1 MEAQE
6 YTGCGFRLPE
16 EPWRKAC
23 VRILELI
30 CRRVTLPLGST
41 NSVKDTRA
49 SPSRRSSPMVPQ
61 SAHRPIGVIVSSEAM
76 TPESRATARSG
87 RFSRA
92 SARISADQVR
102 S

>member
-1 MEAQE
+1 
-6 YTGCGFRLPE
+6 L
-16 EPWRKAC
+16 RKAW
-23 VRILELI
+23 VRIFELI
-30 CRRVTLPLGST
+30 CTRVALPLGST

-61 SAHRPIGVIVSSEAM
+61 SAHKPIGVTVSSEEM

-92 SARISADQVR
+92 RARTSAAQVR